1 MIGFYFESDSLK
13 ELSNRDFIKK
23 HFQINEMSNKAMSK
37 NTPSYVVEQIKAMKD
52 LYEKELQRRYEEDL
66 IDDDEIEDYYE
77 EFEEKNANTWR

>member
-1 MIGFYFESDSLK
+1 
-13 ELSNRDFIKK
+13 
-23 HFQINEMSNKAMSK
+23 MSK